1 MNSILVVAR
10 KDFED
15 AIRSRGVL
23 LVSTVFVALFV
34 FGAYFFADQVSQVA
48 QQAGNA
54 SAGGAGGPGGA
65 VDSDA
70 FLRALSSGVTLLVPI
85 VAVVASYSA
94 VIGER
99 TSGTLKLL
107 LSLPHSRRDVVL
119 GKLLGRGAVVALPA
133 VGGLLLSMLVFPL
146 AGVTLEPLNY
156 LAFTAL
162 TALLGLTFVALSVG
176 ISAGASTGRRAVI
189 GSVGAY
195 LFLLVIWNRAAD
207 PAVNRLSEFL
217 DWGAAT
223 TVKASL
229 TLKLLNPLGAYS
241 SLVAALTADSTALA
255 RAQVVGGIQLS
266 RRAGLLQQIYAQRL
280 EQEGIPFYLT
290 DGAVLAF
297 MLLWLVVPGII
308 GYAVFRRADL

>member
-1 MNSILVVAR
+1 MNSALVVAR

-23 LVSTVFVALFV
+23 LVSAVFVALFV
-34 FGAYFFADQVSQVA
+34 FGAYFFADQVSQAA
-48 QQAGNA
+48 QA
-54 SAGGAGGPGGA
+54 SAQSGGQQGGGP

-70 FLRALSSGVTLLVPI
+70 FLRTLSSGVTLLVPI

-99 TSGTLKLL
+99 ASGTLKLL

-119 GKLLGRGAVVALPA
+119 GKLLGRGGVVAVPA

-146 AGVTLEPLNY
+146 TSVALEPLNY
-156 LAFTAL
+156 VAFTAL
-162 TALLGLTFVALSVG
+162 TALLGLVFVALSVG
-176 ISAGASTGRRAVI
+176 ISAAASTGRRAVV
-189 GSVGAY
+189 GSVGSY
-195 LFLLVIWNRAAD
+195 LFLLVFWNRAAD
-207 PAVNRLSEFL
+207 PIVGRLSDALSWEP
-217 DWGAAT
+217 AT

-241 SLVAALTADSTALA
+241 SLVAALSAESTALA
-255 RAQVVGGIQLS
+255 RASVTGGIQLS
-266 RRAGLLQQIYAQRL
+266 RRAGIVQQIYAQRL
-280 EQEGIPFYLT
+280 TEEGIPFYLT
-290 DGAVLAF
+290 DAAVLAY
-297 MLLWLVVPGII
+297 LLVWLVVPAVI

>member
-1 MNSILVVAR
+1 VNSALVVAR

-23 LVSTVFVALFV
+23 LVSAVFVALFV
-34 FGAYFFADQVSQVA
+34 FGAYFFADQVSQAA
-48 QQAGNA
+48 QA
-54 SAGGAGGPGGA
+54 SAQSGGQQGGDP

-70 FLRALSSGVTLLVPI
+70 FLRTLSSGVTLLVPI

-99 TSGTLKLL
+99 ASGTLKLL

-133 VGGLLLSMLVFPL
+133 IGGLLLSMLVFPL

-162 TALLGLTFVALSVG
+162 TALLGLTFVALTVG
-176 ISAGASTGRRAVI
+176 ISAGANTGRRAVI

-195 LFLLVIWNRAAD
+195 LFLLVFWNRAAD

-223 TVKASL
+223 TVKASV

-255 RAQVVGGIQLS
+255 RASVTGGIQLS
-266 RRAGLLQQIYAQRL
+266 RRASLVQQIYAQRL
-280 EQEGIPFYLT
+280 EQEGIPLYLT
-290 DGAVLAF
+290 DGAVLVF
-297 MLLWLVVPGII
+297 MLLWLVVPGVI
-308 GYAVFRRADL
+308 GYALFRRADL